1 MRASKRFTSGSII
14 LVIWLVCYV
23 TWVLLLPDK
32 WVVTIREF
40 LLRNQLELEIYKTLG
55 IPIDSVAGI
64 SLFEGIVI
72 LSVILIATFTIGFLF
87 GVRWLRL
94 RVLRDL
100 FS

>member
-1 MRASKRFTSGSII
+1 
-14 LVIWLVCYV
+14 
-23 TWVLLLPDK
+23 LLPDK

-55 IPIDSVAGI
+55 IPIGSVAGI

-72 LSVILIATFTIGFLF
+72 FGVILIATFTIGFLF
-87 GVRWLRL
+87 GDSWLRL
-94 RVLRDL
+94 RILRDL